1 MGTVCTA
8 ASGAVRMNGTKKKPS
23 HSETQETL
31 FLETEN
37 GLKTEERFVLP
48 TSKSRRRNILQMYLK
63 TQTTLSKFYLNFTL
77 LRDFLSSIPA
87 HNIMCSTKYA
97 PVSH

>member
-31 FLETEN
+31 FLEREN
-37 GLKTEERFVLP
+37 GLKTEERFVLR
-48 TSKSRRRNILQMYLK
+48 TSKSRRRNILQIFKNKNNVIQIL
-63 TQTTLSKFYLNFTL
+63 LIFYT
-77 LRDFLSSIPA
+77 FLGFSFFNS
-87 HNIMCSTKYA
+87 CT
-97 PVSH
+97 